1 MGSPSD
7 FYAWWSLRSTELGPL
22 LLHLLKDVPPEVTTF
37 RVHHRTISPSLLGC
51 FQLLYKHAGNKTKPI
66 LIANPTLA
74 TTPFLYLSFFL
85 ELPSISLLVPLDPKT
100 DLAKDVTV
108 EIGQMVTK
116 LFPLPG
122 HTNKWCFPVS
132 LHLNET
138 MWLVL
143 AIGMWVRVMCQL
155 QAEAFEYGSTPY
167 DWPFPFQ
174 GDPGGNT
181 PKMER
186 VWLP

>member
-1 MGSPSD
+1 M
-7 FYAWWSLRSTELGPL
+7 SLQRL
-22 LLHLLKDVPPEVTTF
+22 LPFVCIIVL
-37 RVHHRTISPSLLGC
+37 SPSLLGC
-51 FQLLYKHAGNKTKPI
+51 FQLLYKHAGNKTKPL
-66 LIANPTLA
+66 LISNPTLA
-74 TTPFLYLSFFL
+74 TTPFLYFSFFL

-100 DLAKDVTV
+100 DLAKDVMV

-155 QAEAFEYGSTPY
+155 QAEAFEYGSTSI
-167 DWPFPFQ
+167 WLSLPFPRWPWRQ
-174 GDPGGNT
+174 HTQDGKSLT
-181 PKMER
+181 TLITAWK
-186 VWLP
+186 VIY